1 MAYGRRGGTP
11 RSKKGHTAHT
21 RMGLPR
27 GNPMA
32 KGGNFR
38 RGGMPRG
45 RGRTPSLSMGG
56 RRRY

>member
-1 MAYGRRGGTP
+1 MAYGRRSGLP

-32 KGGNFR
+32 GGGNFKKGGSR
-38 RGGMPRG
+38 RRG
-45 RGRTPSLSMGG
+45 RGAVSSAG